1 MKIAI
6 LTSGILPVPAVQGGA
21 VETRVGHLL
30 AYNDL
35 HHLHDITVY
44 SVYHPAVEG
53 NNALLSDVNH
63 YVYIDT
69 RSLTVRIK
77 KFIYGLTHRSTY
89 YHYSIDFFFQQTL
102 NMLKKQHFDCIIAA
116 NRPGYGLQLREVSDT
131 KIVYLLGNDFLNDTI
146 PHSAALYQAAS
157 LIVANSNF
165 IKRRVQT
172 CNPSDTKCVTVYNG
186 IDLMPFDVPP
196 NITRTSLGYDK
207 NDFILA
213 FSGRLIPEK
222 GIAEL
227 IEAMKLVKDEP
238 RIKLLVMGSSFYQN
252 GSNDNPFIIEL
263 KRKAE
268 EISDRIIFTGYIKH
282 ALMADYLRLANVAV
296 IPSTWEEPFGLTVAE
311 GMAAGLPI
319 ITTNRGG
326 IPEIVTKD
334 NAIIIEVTKA
344 FTNQLAQA
352 IRYLYHHPEVCRS
365 MGVISKQLSKSYSK
379 ELYAKNF
386 FEALHHI
393 TI

>member
-35 HHLHDITVY
+35 HQLHDITVY
-44 SVYHPAVEG
+44 SVYHPEVEG
-53 NNALLSDVNH
+53 HHALLSNVNH

-69 RSLTVRIK
+69 RSLMSRIRK
-77 KFIYGLTHRSTY
+77 RIHGLTHKGTY
-89 YHYSIDFFFQQTL
+89 YHYSIDYFFQQAL
-102 NMLKKQHFDCIIAA
+102 NMLKHQHFDCIIAA
-116 NRPGYGLQLREVSDT
+116 NRPGYGLQLRKVT
-131 KIVYLLGNDFLNDTI
+131 NAKIVYLLGNDFLNDKV
-146 PHSAALYQAAS
+146 PHSRALYQAAS

-165 IKRRVQT
+165 IKHRVQT
-172 CNPSDTKCVTVYNG
+172 CNPNDTKCITVYNG
-186 IDLMPFDVPP
+186 IDLTPFTIPP
-196 NITRTSLGYDK
+196 TITRTSLGYDK
-207 NDFILA
+207 DDFILA
-213 FSGRLIPEK
+213 FSGRLTPEK

-238 RIKLLVMGSSFYQN
+238 RIKLLVMGSSFYEN
-252 GSNDNPFIIEL
+252 GSNDNPFINKL
-263 KRKAE
+263 KNSAK
-268 EISDRIIFTGYIKH
+268 EISDRILFTGYVKH
-282 ALMADYLRLANVAV
+282 AMISDYLRLADVAV
-296 IPSTWEEPFGLTVAE
+296 IPSVWEEPFGLTVVE

-326 IPEIVTKD
+326 IPELVTKD
-334 NAIIIEVTKA
+334 NAIITEVNET
-344 FTNQLAQA
+344 FTHQLAQA
-352 IRYLYHHPEVCRS
+352 IRHLYLHPETCRS
-365 MGVISKQLSKSYSK
+365 MGEVSLQLSKRFSK

-386 FEALHHI
+386 FQVLQCI